1 MTSSSYEEGK
11 SPKNLKN
18 IIMFHAQK
26 GAILNQIAPGAN
38 GEEMETDSLDIT
50 NLLDEKIREKFTQ
63 NTV

>member
-1 MTSSSYEEGK
+1 
-11 SPKNLKN
+11 
-18 IIMFHAQK
+18 MFHAQK